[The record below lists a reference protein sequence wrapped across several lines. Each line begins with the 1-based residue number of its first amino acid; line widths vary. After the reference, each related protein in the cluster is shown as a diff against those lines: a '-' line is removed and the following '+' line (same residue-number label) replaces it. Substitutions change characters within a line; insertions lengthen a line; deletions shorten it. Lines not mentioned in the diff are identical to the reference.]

1 MANTKIVMYNRFI
14 RLIFLGTVFFLTGCA
29 EEPSNTASRSSA
41 LASRTAKL
49 IREKKVARMQ
59 EIKAVRLRE
68 LKKDMEMLKKR
79 NPFSP
84 PDVEEEEEAATSLV
98 LEGIIWDEET
108 PSAMINDMIV
118 NEGDIIEDKKVKK
131 ITKDSVILIENGEE
145 EVLKL
150 KKFY

>member
-1 MANTKIVMYNRFI
+1 MYNRFI
-14 RLIFLGTVFFLTGCA
+14 WLIFLGMVFFLAGCA
-29 EEPSNTASRSSA
+29 EEPYNTASGSSA
-41 LASRTAKL
+41 LASRTAKR
-49 IREKKVARMQ
+49 IREKKIARLQ

-68 LKKDMEMLKKR
+68 LKRDMEMLKKR

-84 PDVEEEEEAATSLV
+84 PAVEEEESITSLV

-118 NEGDIIEDKKVKK
+118 NEGDMIEDKKVKK
-131 ITKDSVILIENGEE
+131 ITRDSVILIENGEE